1 MELPDIVQV
10 KEKVYIESKEWM
22 ELWAAGTV
30 WGVQEDKLKNC
41 GKISQ

>member
-10 KEKVYIESKEWM
+10 KENGYIEEKEWM
-22 ELWAAGTV
+22 ELWATSTV